1 MTPLLTLQLTIA
13 YGSNPPVLRDVA
25 LELQSGEVLGLAGR
39 SGSGKSTL
47 GMAALNLLDPRR
59 AHISGFVR
67 FCGRDLLQ
75 ASERE
80 MRAIRGKDIG
90 LVFQSPA
97 SSLNPMLSIGSHLR
111 EAWRAHRR
119 DSDGAAEIATA
130 LANVGL
136 PSERKFLGRR
146 PSQISI
152 GQGQRVLIAMAVLH
166 RPQLVI
172 CDEPTSALD
181 LITQAEILDLFRQLN
196 RELGMGMLFISH
208 DLLAMA
214 EICDRIALLH
224 EGSIIEC
231 APTDEILH
239 RPRHPYT
246 RQLISSLP
254 LLKEQAIAAR
264 TNF

>member
-1 MTPLLTLQLTIA
+1 VKPLLALQITVS
-13 YGSNPPVLRDVA
+13 YGNNSPVLRNA
-25 LELQSGEVLGLAGR
+25 SLELQPGEVLGLAGR

-59 AHISGFVR
+59 ANVSGFVQ
-67 FCGRDLLQ
+67 FGGRNLLE

-80 MRAIRGKDIG
+80 MRALRGKEIG

-119 DSDGAAEIATA
+119 DSDGAEEIATA
-130 LANVGL
+130 LFNVGL
-136 PSERKFLGRR
+136 PSDPKFLRRR

-166 RPQLVI
+166 RPQLLI

-196 RELGMGMLFISH
+196 RELSMAMLFISH

-224 EGSIIEC
+224 DGSIIEC
-231 APTDEILH
+231 AATDEILH

-254 LLKEQAIAAR
+254 LLKEQAAKAS
-264 TNF
+264 F

>member
-1 MTPLLTLQLTIA
+1 LLALQLTVS
-13 YGSNPPVLRDVA
+13 YGNNAPVLRDVA
-25 LELQSGEVLGLAGR
+25 LELQAGEVLGLAGR

-59 AHISGFVR
+59 ARVSGRVQFG
-67 FCGRDLLQ
+67 GRNLLEL
-75 ASERE
+75 SESE

-119 DSDGAAEIATA
+119 DSDGEEEIAAA
-130 LANVGL
+130 LGNVGL
-136 PSERKFLGRR
+136 PADRKFLRRR

-166 RPQLVI
+166 RPQLLI

-196 RELGMGMLFISH
+196 RELGMAMLFISH

-224 EGSIIEC
+224 DGNIIEC
-231 APTDEILH
+231 APTDEIMH

-246 RQLISSLP
+246 RQLINSLP
-254 LLKEQAIAAR
+254 LLREQAAGAS
-264 TNF
+264 F